1 MAYTHF
7 HPLESLGNFFSEIF
21 DFLKLIIILVILVVL
36 TISYLK
42 KKKNREAL
50 ADGLPI
56 FFFTKTFK
64 ILIYVFLSLLTI
76 NYGFNIWKNINE
88 NPSHNKTNHTNFESY
103 LDDSNHKIQTI
114 NRPKNPLSI
123 GETNPKHDG
132 FEYTAGKG
140 VSITNKIISTSN
152 VCGLSIGDI
161 YEGGIIF
168 YLDASGCHGLIS
180 ATADQSTGIIWGD
193 VGVKTYSSGNGVG
206 NGHGNSS
213 AIVNTATTTTNYAAQ
228 ICYNTDILSQG
239 YLDWYLPSGYELNLM
254 YHNIGPGNK
263 IGLGNIGSFSTNRYW
278 SSTEHSENV
287 AWYKNFKTG
296 LYDGDT
302 KSATYSVRAIRFF

>member
-7 HPLESLGNFFSEIF
+7 HPLESLGNFFSGIF

-36 TISYLK
+36 TVSYLK

-50 ADGLPI
+50 SNGLPK
-56 FFFTKTFK
+56 FFITKTFK

-76 NYGFNIWKNINE
+76 NYGFNIWNNITKNLT
-88 NPSHNKTNHTNFESY
+88 HNKTNHTNFESY
-103 LDDSNHKIQTI
+103 LADSNDKTQTI
-114 NRPKNPLSI
+114 DQSKNALSI
-123 GETNPKHDG
+123 VKTKPEHGGDNYAAGEG
-132 FEYTAGKG
+132 I
-140 VSITNKIISTSN
+140 SITNKIISTSN

-193 VGVKTYSSGNGVG
+193 VGVKTYSNGNGVG

-213 AIVNTATTTTNYAAQ
+213 AILNTTSTATNYAAQ
-228 ICYNTDILSQG
+228 VCYNTDILTQG

-263 IGLGNIGSFSTNRYW
+263 LSLGNIGSFSSNRYW

-302 KSATYSVRAIRFF
+302 KSAIYSVRAIRFF